1 MAGRSVA
8 ILLFALTAGGC
19 VQTTLEPAS
28 DAAMKPRDWQLLAN
42 APYAK
47 ASIPQ
52 HFQRHIVHYHRR
64 ELPGTIVVDSD
75 ARYLYYVL
83 PEGKAVRYGVA
94 VGEDAL
100 AFSGVAKV
108 GRKEEWPS
116 WVPTKDIL
124 QRFEGLPKFVEG
136 GPKNPLGAR
145 GIYLYQGNKD
155 TLFRIHGTNQPEYI
169 GTAISSGC
177 IRMTNEDVI
186 ELYDKVKIGTPVV
199 VLSRNAFRLA
209 SF

>member
-28 DAAMKPRDWQLLAN
+28 DAAMKPRDRQLLAN

-136 GPKNPLGAR
+136 GPKIRSVRVASIFIRATRTPYFAS
-145 GIYLYQGNKD
+145 
-155 TLFRIHGTNQPEYI
+155 
-169 GTAISSGC
+169 TAPISRSISGW
-177 IRMTNEDVI
+177 RS
-186 ELYDKVKIGTPVV
+186 PP
-199 VLSRNAFRLA
+199 AA
-209 SF
+209 SA